1 MCQRQVWVLRF
12 FVYQL
17 LGKFGL
23 CFFCQILFIFP
34 PFQPHFGSRVSPCV
48 RDKVVRLLNPTAYD
62 LCCINTPSSF
72 PTKTVQL
79 ARSPTFI
86 GRLDFTKY
94 KGGGFD
100 LYFLKEGRYERLF
113 MFLLPIFFIHDIFS
127 CQEILV
133 YVSLANLCS
142 CVFYVTFLQV
152 MMERISQMYNLSR
165 LDPSY
170 ISEVHRFIVV
180 ATNHAWRTKTKHIY
194 CPCMDCKNAV
204 VFDDTE

>member
-48 RDKVVRLLNPTAYD
+48 RDKVVRLPNPTAYD

-86 GRLDFTKY
+86 GRPDFTKY
-94 KGGGFD
+94 KGEV
-100 LYFLKEGRYERLF
+100 L
-113 MFLLPIFFIHDIFS
+113 IFIFWTK
-127 CQEILV
+127 V
-133 YVSLANLCS
+133 VKKDWFYVSLSIFVHIISHFIQILDLG
-142 CVFYVTFLQV
+142 FYHVR
-152 MMERISQMYNLSR
+152 EKS
-165 LDPSY
+165 
-170 ISEVHRFIVV
+170 V
-180 ATNHAWRTKTKHIY
+180 ATFRIQGFTLGIEGEMFGNYGLFLIY
-194 CPCMDCKNAV
+194 Q
-204 VFDDTE
+204 FL